1 MDKQRAGGQLWLQA
15 AAAAAAATT
24 QELAAAHASR
34 GVVGTFEKGPNKVQT
49 GTNHNRFRVINV

>member
-1 MDKQRAGGQLWLQA
+1 MGKQRAGGQLWLQ